1 MTRVCTRVLMCLHA
15 HMPTMK
21 GQASFWL
28 PELKPNLELT
38 FWKTLSSS
46 PFPSSPLKN
55 PSSVIARMW
64 TGRQQ
69 TNIYLVFCFVS
80 PIQKLQ
86 TFQSL
91 SCPGFSATDGCQSGL
106 PLPFPE
112 SSGQPDSDFSA
123 VSELGL
129 ESRQEVAGDDEEE
142 DSSYE
147 ELDSDSACSVD
158 SRPGSPIRI
167 MAGKCTLWK
176 GDCGTQRD
184 IFQLGGEL
192 DLDQI
197 ERNWTFYSKF

>member
-1 MTRVCTRVLMCLHA
+1 MCAFFDDSCVYSCAYVFTCSHA
-15 HMPTMK
+15 NNERA
-21 GQASFWL
+21 GQLLAGQTETQSQTDIL
-28 PELKPNLELT
+28 GNPELESFRLLLRSRKPFFFNSQNVNN
-38 FWKTLSSS
+38 WS
-46 PFPSSPLKN
+46 
-55 PSSVIARMW
+55 
-64 TGRQQ
+64 Q
-69 TNIYLVFCFVS
+69 TNIYLFFFLFVS

-106 PLPFPE
+106 PLPFTETSSQPE
-112 SSGQPDSDFSA
+112 SDFTA
-123 VSELGL
+123 VSELEL

-158 SRPGSPIRI
+158 SRPGSPMRI
-167 MAGKCTLWK
+167 MGGKRTLWK

-197 ERNWTFYSKF
+197 ERN